1 VVVIE
6 CLVGEKRENEDVGE
20 DMTNIEPSE
29 SSPIELGQK
38 GQNPRKKKET
48 RLS

>member
-6 CLVGEKRENEDVGE
+6 CLVGEKRENEDVE
-20 DMTNIEPSE
+20 DRTNIEPSE
-29 SSPIELGQK
+29 SPPIELGQK
-38 GQNPRKKKET
+38 GQNLREKKET